1 MRKLTNTSV
10 FTLTSALALTACSES
25 SPSPEPTSSSTA
37 SSEESTFFAEEP
49 VNVVEECLQG
59 FSEGREV
66 WGDNPVRSEF
76 SYDLGGLSDEQ
87 VDAVIADLRQ
97 RDGSTQLIFNEG
109 SSAPA
114 ASEEFLASEQRWD
127 AEFFQAGAIRILR
140 MRSAEALPF
149 DDALRAGCEGA
160 PEGATIRQVT
170 FSQSAIEQTD
180 DEDDNSTEGET
191 EE

>member
-1 MRKLTNTSV
+1 MKTNFHV
-10 FTLTSALALTACSES
+10 FTLTAALALTACSES
-25 SPSPEPTSSSTA
+25 APSPEPTSSSTA
-37 SSEESTFFAEEP
+37 STEEATVAEQEAAS
-49 VNVVEECLQG
+49 VVEQCLQG

-66 WGDNPVRSEF
+66 WGDNPVRSVF
-76 SYDLGGLSDEQ
+76 SYDLGGLTDEQ
-87 VDAVIADLRQ
+87 VDALIADLRE
-97 RDGSTQLIFNEG
+97 REGSAQLIFNEG

-140 MRSAEALPF
+140 LRSAEALPF
-149 DDALRAGCEGA
+149 DEALRAGCEGA

-180 DEDDNSTEGET
+180 DEDEESTEDET